1 MKILLLI
8 VLLPIA
14 AFGRYEYE
22 TTTDMGSH
30 FSEIQE
36 FKESYIAYYT
46 KNGWELHTMQILVE
60 SDSRL
65 LLNTVWMRLKKEK
78 K

>member
-8 VLLPIA
+8 VLLPVTM
-14 AFGRYEYE
+14 FGRYEYS

-36 FKESYIAYYT
+36 FKENYIKVYT
-46 KNGWELHTMQILVE
+46 ERGYTLHTMQILVE
-60 SDSRL
+60 SDRRI
-65 LLNTVWMRLKKEK
+65 LLNTVWMRLKEEK